1 MRILYIVGTYP
12 LVTTTFIERE
22 VATLRALGSN
32 IELLS
37 IRRPPRQVTAAAEY
51 RALQN
56 EVRYLLPPNLIR
68 LLLAHLYFAF
78 KHPRAYW
85 SLLFWLLTRSQPH
98 LRERMKTLL
107 HFGEG
112 VYAAFLVRGV
122 AFDHIHA
129 HFIDRAALV
138 ALCVARML
146 EKSYSVTAH
155 ANDIYR
161 APVLV
166 SEKILSARFAVTVSE
181 FNKQHL
187 LTHFAGL
194 DAERIFVL
202 HPWVDMDEFRPPAV
216 HAGNPRFRILSV
228 GRLVEKKGQR
238 YLIEACAQLRE
249 QRLDFECIII
259 GDGPLQQEFEAL
271 VNASE
276 LSQHVCLLGA
286 QPKTIVLEELRRAD
300 VFVLPVVVA
309 RDGDRDGMPVALA
322 EAMAMQV
329 PVISTDIVGIRELL
343 QPGTGYLIPPND
355 ATAVADAIHSM
366 IGLEQSARLA
376 MGKRGRAV
384 IAKDFELKKGVSQL
398 AELFASSDADLHSHT
413 APGLMHRPHRRQIK
427 SGPAHW
433 LQRKV
438 RGIF

>member
-22 VATLRALGSN
+22 VATLRALGN
-32 IELLS
+32 KIEMLS

-51 RALQN
+51 RAMQN
-56 EVRYLLPPNLIR
+56 EVRYLLPANLVH
-68 LLLAHLYFAF
+68 LLLAHLYFAMLR
-78 KHPRAYW
+78 PRAYW
-85 SLLFWLLTRSQPH
+85 SLAFWLLTRPH
-98 LRERMKTLL
+98 PQLRERVKTLL

-138 ALCVARML
+138 ALCVARLL

-166 SEKILSARFAVTVSE
+166 REKIHSARFAVTVSE

-194 DAERIFVL
+194 DAEKIFVL

-216 HAGNPRFRILSV
+216 HACNSRFRILSV

-238 YLIEACAQLRE
+238 YLIEACAQLRK
-249 QRLDFECIII
+249 QCMDFECIII
-259 GDGPLQQEFEAL
+259 GDGPLQQEFKAL
-271 VNASE
+271 VNASG
-276 LSQHVCLLGA
+276 LSEHVCLLGA
-286 QPKTIVLEELRRAD
+286 QPKASVLEELRRAD
-300 VFVLPVVVA
+300 VFILPAVVA

-329 PVISTDIVGIRELL
+329 PVISTDIVGIRELV
-343 QPGTGYLIPPND
+343 QPGTGYLVPPND
-355 ATAVADAIHSM
+355 ASVVADAIRS
-366 IGLEQSARLA
+366 IYSLEQSARVA

-398 AELFASSDADLHSHT
+398 AELFASSAEGQHTHT
-413 APGLMHRPHRRQIK
+413 ASGLMYRPHRKHIK

-433 LQRKV
+433 LER
-438 RGIF
+438 